1 MNSHEFY
8 MKRCLE
14 LGQKALREVAPNPM
28 VGSVIVLD
36 GKIIGEGYHQFY
48 GKEHAEVNAIRAV
61 HDKRVL
67 KNATLFV
74 NLEPCSH
81 FGKTP
86 PCADLI
92 IKHHIP
98 HVVIGS
104 IDTNSLVAGQGIEKL
119 KKAGVKVEIGIL
131 EETCRELNKRFF
143 THHEKKRPYVIL
155 KWAQTKDGYLD
166 YKREI
171 NDKKKA
177 LQISNEA
184 SQKLVHQWRSE
195 EQAIIIGTHT
205 ALLDNPQLTVRMIS
219 GKNPLRI
226 AIDRT
231 LRIPKEYH
239 LLDKS
244 TPTLILSEKEMESE
258 INLEYVQVD
267 FNIPI
272 VPQLLHELYKRNIRS
287 LLVEG
292 GERLL
297 SGFIQSGF
305 WDEANIFTS
314 DKKIESGV
322 RAPILIE
329 QPISKEDI
337 GGDQLLKYKNLYAAT
352 LNSMPSSILSNNK

>member
-143 THHEKKRPYVIL
+143 THHKKTSLCYFKV
-155 KWAQTKDGYLD
+155 GSN
-166 YKREI
+166 KRRVPG
-171 NDKKKA
+171 
-177 LQISNEA
+177 LQAGN
-184 SQKLVHQWRSE
+184 QR
-195 EQAIIIGTHT
+195 
-205 ALLDNPQLTVRMIS
+205 
-219 GKNPLRI
+219 
-226 AIDRT
+226 
-231 LRIPKEYH
+231 
-239 LLDKS
+239 
-244 TPTLILSEKEMESE
+244 
-258 INLEYVQVD
+258 
-267 FNIPI
+267 
-272 VPQLLHELYKRNIRS
+272 
-287 LLVEG
+287 
-292 GERLL
+292 
-297 SGFIQSGF
+297 
-305 WDEANIFTS
+305 
-314 DKKIESGV
+314 
-322 RAPILIE
+322 
-329 QPISKEDI
+329 
-337 GGDQLLKYKNLYAAT
+337 
-352 LNSMPSSILSNNK
+352 